1 MPARLRAG
9 TAVALSVGDG
19 PRERG
24 DSVRGQRMRSV
35 ERTDDDLFQPPQK
48 VLPEKRR
55 RLPMTAIS
63 IEPFA

>member
-1 MPARLRAG
+1 
-9 TAVALSVGDG
+9 
-19 PRERG
+19 
-24 DSVRGQRMRSV
+24 MRSV

-63 IEPFA
+63 IEPSA